1 LHKDQSRENKKCY
14 TFFDFS
20 CMIHT
25 FETCESCNFLPEL
38 CNTCAFKGLQLCG
51 VIIGS
56 TKNYGME
63 TKMKLFAIALI
74 LIIGT
79 CIAPVKT
86 SAQGGYVSF
95 QVFYDELTPYGTW
108 VENPDYG
115 YVWLPDV
122 APGFTPYA
130 TNGYWVNT
138 EDGWTWVS
146 NYSWGWAPFHYGRW
160 YSDPYYGP
168 MWVPDNEWGPGW
180 VTWRSSGGYY
190 GWAPIAPGISISIA
204 YSNSYNVPYSQWTF
218 VRDRDF
224 GRTNINNYYISSSNN
239 ITIINNSTVIN
250 NTRVDRSR
258 NVTYNAGP
266 ERAEVEKRVGK
277 RFAPVAI
284 RESSKPGQ
292 RLENNQLQIY
302 RPQVQRSGN
311 NGQKPAPSRV
321 TNLKDVKPPAQRT
334 PATPRQKANP
344 QENHQAIPPQR
355 TEQQP
360 KKQQPQQQQQQKQ
373 QPQRQQPQKQ
383 QPQKQQP
390 QRQQPQK
397 QQPQQQQPQRQ
408 QIQKQQPQQQQPQR
422 QQIQK
427 QQPQQQQP
435 QKQQPQRQQPQKQ
448 QPQKQQ
454 PQKQQPDKQPQ
465 DKGGEKPPHASVH
478 SS

>member
-1 LHKDQSRENKKCY
+1 MK
-14 TFFDFS
+14 
-20 CMIHT
+20 
-25 FETCESCNFLPEL
+25 
-38 CNTCAFKGLQLCG
+38 
-51 VIIGS
+51 
-56 TKNYGME
+56 TK
-63 TKMKLFAIALI
+63 TKLFAIAFI
-74 LIIGT
+74 LMIGT
-79 CIAPVKT
+79 CVVPVKS

-95 QVFYDELTPYGTW
+95 QVFYDELSPYGTW

-160 YSDPYYGP
+160 YADPYYGP

-180 VTWRSSGGYY
+180 VTWRRSGGYY
-190 GWAPIAPGISISIA
+190 GWAPIGPGISINVA
-204 YSNSYNVPYSQWTF
+204 YSNGYDVPSGQWTF

-224 GRTNINNYYISSSNN
+224 GRTNINNYYINNSNN
-239 ITIINNSTVIN
+239 VTIINNSTVIN

-266 ERAEVEKRVGK
+266 ERSEVEKRAGK

-311 NGQKPAPSRV
+311 NGQRPAPSRV

-334 PATPRQKANP
+334 QEAPRQRANP
-344 QENHQAIPPQR
+344 QENHQAVPSQR
-355 TEQQP
+355 TE
-360 KKQQPQQQQQQKQ
+360 QQQQKQ

-390 QRQQPQK
+390 QRQQPQQ
-397 QQPQQQQPQRQ
+397 QQPQKQELQKQQPQRQ
-408 QIQKQQPQQQQPQR
+408 QPQPPQQQPQK
-422 QQIQK
+422 QQIQ
-427 QQPQQQQP
+427 QQPQNQQP
-435 QKQQPQRQQPQKQ
+435 QKQQPQRQQPRKQ
-448 QPQKQQ
+448 QPAK
-454 PQKQQPDKQPQ
+454 PPQ
-465 DKGGEKPPHASVH
+465 DKGGEKPPHGSVH